1 MQGFFTDAKHMK
13 NASKM
18 SQNSLFEKEVDI
30 FSDHANVCAI
40 SVPGELKYFD
50 RV

>member
-1 MQGFFTDAKHMK
+1 MK

-30 FSDHANVCAI
+30 FSDHANVCAV